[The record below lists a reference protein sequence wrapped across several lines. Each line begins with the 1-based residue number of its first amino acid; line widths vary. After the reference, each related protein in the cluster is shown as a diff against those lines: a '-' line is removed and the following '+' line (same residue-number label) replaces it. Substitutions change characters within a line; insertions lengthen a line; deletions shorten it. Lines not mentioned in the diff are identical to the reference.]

1 VTRGDAAL
9 RIVAPAPETR
19 REKLSDV
26 VLKGLVDLLIESGLK
41 PGDALPS
48 EGELCRHFG
57 VSKPVVREAM
67 HRLLMMGV
75 IEVRHGKPAIIRA
88 MSSDPLELFFR
99 FALRASRQGLREAV
113 ELRRALETQ
122 IAAMAAGR
130 ISPSQA
136 AALESALSE
145 MDEAKEEPER
155 WVQADLRFH
164 LTLAEAA
171 GNGLI
176 LFLIEALRGTMEET
190 IRVLNA
196 QRPLRDPEA
205 TVRRHAAIVAAVVRG
220 DRAAARATMDA
231 HFDATEPVVFAILS
245 GAGG

>member
-1 VTRGDAAL
+1 MKLGDGTLRLAAP
-9 RIVAPAPETR
+9 VGDTR

-48 EGELCRHFG
+48 EGELCRGFG
-57 VSKPVVREAM
+57 VSKPVVREAL
-67 HRLLMMGV
+67 HRLVMMGV
-75 IEVRHGKPAIIRA
+75 IEVRHGKPAVIRA
-88 MSSDPLELFFR
+88 ISSEPLELFFR

-122 IAAMAAGR
+122 IAALAAAR
-130 ISPSQA
+130 ISLPQA
-136 AALESALSE
+136 AALKSALAE
-145 MDEAKEEPER
+145 MRQSKETPER
-155 WVQADLRFH
+155 WVEADLRFH
-164 LTLAEAA
+164 LGLAEAA

-176 LFLIEALRGTMEET
+176 LFLIKALRGTMEET

-205 TVRRHAAIVAAVVRG
+205 TVQRHAAIVEAVIAG
-220 DRAAARATMDA
+220 DVGAARAAMEA
-231 HFDATEPVVFAILS
+231 HFDATEPVVLAILAS
-245 GAGG
+245 REG